1 MMTVLAAAQDP
12 NVSNAAF
19 EGTFALGAFVVG
31 MIVVLAIMLGIFCL
45 LNWLIVD
52 AAKAAAPEHRTMK
65 PGLFWLMLIPLF
77 NLFWAFKAMPAVSD
91 SLKATLDAKGQAGG
105 DAGRFVGL
113 LFAWIAAVHVLVIIV
128 TGQPPFGEGKPGTDP
143 AVLISALLTLV
154 NLVLIIVYTVMVRRA
169 RKMIISAG

>member
-1 MMTVLAAAQDP
+1 MFTLLATTRTVSYPHVTDDGLAAATII
-12 NVSNAAF
+12 V
-19 EGTFALGAFVVG
+19 LVV
-31 MIVVLAIMLGIFCL
+31 IAIGIWCL
-45 LNWLIVD
+45 INWLIVD

-77 NLFWAFKAMPAVSD
+77 NIFWAFKAMPAISN

-105 DAGRFVGL
+105 DVGRFVGL
-113 LFAWIAAVHVLVIIV
+113 VFAWIAAVHVLVIIV
-128 TGQPPFGEGKPGTDP
+128 TGQPPFGEGKPNTDP

-169 RKMIISAG
+169 KKMIISAG